1 MLQKIK
7 TLVQTLNEQRDAYYN
22 RNSPTMTDQEYDRL
36 FDHLAEMEKES
47 GIIFSNSPT
56 QSVGYYPVS
65 ELAKVRHPRALL
77 SLEKT
82 KQIQELA
89 DFMENQDTLLMLKLD
104 GLTVKLIYEGG
115 RLVQA
120 STRGDGDIGEDITH
134 NIPAFENVPLSISYK
149 ERLVAV
155 GEAFIYKDDFRQLKD
170 TIRDGNVEPYKNARN
185 LASGSA
191 RNLNPEVCKGRHIN
205 FIPFNVLEG
214 LDGGEGI
221 DSREFKLMQLAAL
234 GFDSCP
240 YVWLEAGRYSEKELK
255 EQIERLEATAGEKEL
270 PIDGLVLIY
279 DSLSYSAKCGKTGH
293 HYKDGLAYKFEDET
307 YETSL
312 QEIEWTP
319 SRFGDL
325 APVAVFDSVE
335 IDGADV
341 SRASLHNLSF
351 IKNLELVP
359 GCRILVSKRN
369 MIIPHIEDN
378 LDRGFY
384 YDTYPLQ
391 CPCCGSPT
399 RIRKG
404 KTNKGKVLETLHCD
418 NPECDSQI
426 LKKYVHFVA
435 KKAMDISGISES
447 NLRRF
452 LECGWLTSF
461 QDIYHLDRHRKEII
475 SLEGYGAKSYEKL
488 WAAVNESRNTDFIH
502 YLTAMDIPMVG
513 RTKSRV
519 LCEVFEGSLNRFEK
533 AAIGNYDFSKL
544 EDFGDTLNRNIH
556 TWFAD
561 EDNLNLW
568 RDLQMEMN
576 FRPVEAKAVEEG
588 PVTSGNPFQG
598 CTIVA
603 TGKLMNFTR
612 DGINTKIWELGG
624 KPGSSVSKNTDY
636 LICGEKAGSKLAKAR
651 SLGIKILSEAEFL
664 DMIA

>member
-1 MLQKIK
+1 MD
-7 TLVQTLNEQRDAYYN
+7 E
-22 RNSPTMTDQEYDRL
+22 
-36 FDHLAEMEKES
+36 
-47 GIIFSNSPT
+47 G
-56 QSVGYYPVS
+56 
-65 ELAKVRHPRALL
+65 
-77 SLEKT
+77 
-82 KQIQELA
+82 A
-89 DFMENQDTLLMLKLD
+89 D
-104 GLTVKLIYEGG
+104 
-115 RLVQA
+115 
-120 STRGDGDIGEDITH
+120 
-134 NIPAFENVPLSISYK
+134 
-149 ERLVAV
+149 
-155 GEAFIYKDDFRQLKD
+155 
-170 TIRDGNVEPYKNARN
+170 
-185 LASGSA
+185 
-191 RNLNPEVCKGRHIN
+191 
-205 FIPFNVLEG
+205 
-214 LDGGEGI
+214 I

-234 GFDSCP
+234 GFDICP
-240 YVWLEAGRYSEKELK
+240 YVWLEAGRYSEKELS
-255 EQIERLEATAGEKEL
+255 EQIRKLEAVAGEKEL

-279 DSLSYSAKCGKTGH
+279 DSLSYSAKCGRTGH

-325 APVAVFDSVE
+325 APVAVFDPVE

-384 YDTYPLQ
+384 YDTYPLT

-404 KTNKGKVLETLHCD
+404 RTNKGKALETLHCD

-435 KKAMDISGISES
+435 KKAMDISGLSES

-461 QDIYHLDRHRKEII
+461 QDIYHLDRYRKEMIA
-475 SLEGYGAKSYEKL
+475 LEGYGEKSYEKL
-488 WAAVNESRNTDFIH
+488 WTSINESRNTDFIH

-519 LCEVFEGSLNRFEK
+519 LCEVFEGSLKRFEK
-533 AAIGNYDFSKL
+533 AASGNYDFSKL

-561 EDNLNLW
+561 EDNLSLW
-568 RDLQMEMN
+568 RNLQMEMN
-576 FRPVEAKAVEEG
+576 FRPLEADEEKKEAIS
-588 PVTSGNPFQG
+588 SGNPFQG
-598 CTIVA
+598 CTMVA
-603 TGKLMNFTR
+603 TGKLQNFTR
-612 DGINTKIWELGG
+612 DGINEKIWELGG
-624 KPGSSVSKNTDY
+624 KPGSAVSKNTDY
-636 LICGEKAGSKLAKAR
+636 LICGEKAGSKLAKAQK
-651 SLGIKILSEAEFL
+651 LGIKILSEKEFL
-664 DMIA
+664 NMVA

>member
-1 MLQKIK
+1 MLQEIK

-22 RNSPTMTDQEYDRL
+22 KDSPKMTDKEYDRL
-36 FDHLAEMEKES
+36 FDRLEELEKKS

-65 ELAKVRHPRALL
+65 ELAKVRHTRALL

-82 KQIQELA
+82 KQIRELA

-104 GLTVKLIYEGG
+104 GLTVKLVYEEG

-120 STRGDGDIGEDITH
+120 STRGDGNIGEDITH
-134 NIPAFENVPLSISYK
+134 NIPAFENIPLSISYR
-149 ERLVAV
+149 ERLVTT

-170 TIRDGNVEPYKNARN
+170 TIRDGNGEPYKNARN
-185 LASGSA
+185 LASGSV
-191 RNLNPEVCKGRHIN
+191 RNLNPEVCKGRHVH

-214 LDGGEGI
+214 IDEGTGV
-221 DSREFKLMQLAAL
+221 DSREFKLMQLGVL
-234 GFDSCP
+234 GFDTCP
-240 YVWLEAGRYSEKELK
+240 YVYMEAGKHSEKELK
-255 EQIERLEATAGEKEL
+255 EQIEKLKTIASEKEI

-279 DSLSYSAKCGKTGH
+279 DNLSYSSKCGKTGH

-307 YETSL
+307 YETTL

-319 SRFGDL
+319 SRSGDL

-335 IDGADV
+335 IDGAYV

-391 CPCCGSPT
+391 CPCCGNNT

-404 KTNKGKVLETLHCD
+404 KMNKGNTLETLYCD

-452 LECGWLTSF
+452 LECGWLISF
-461 QDIYHLDRHRKEII
+461 QDIYHLDRYRKEIVA
-475 SLEGYGAKSYEKL
+475 LDRYGEKSYERL
-488 WAAVNESRNTDFIH
+488 WAAINESRNTDF
-502 YLTAMDIPMVG
+502 TAQK
-513 RTKSRV
+513 KS
-519 LCEVFEGSLNRFEK
+519 
-533 AAIGNYDFSKL
+533 
-544 EDFGDTLNRNIH
+544 
-556 TWFAD
+556 
-561 EDNLNLW
+561 
-568 RDLQMEMN
+568 
-576 FRPVEAKAVEEG
+576 
-588 PVTSGNPFQG
+588 SG
-598 CTIVA
+598 V
-603 TGKLMNFTR
+603 
-612 DGINTKIWELGG
+612 
-624 KPGSSVSKNTDY
+624 
-636 LICGEKAGSKLAKAR
+636 
-651 SLGIKILSEAEFL
+651 
-664 DMIA
+664 

>member
-1 MLQKIK
+1 MLQEIK
-7 TLVQTLNEQRDAYYN
+7 TLVQTLNKQRDAYYN
-22 RNSPTMTDQEYDRL
+22 RNSPTMTDKEYDRL
-36 FDHLAEMEKES
+36 FDRLVELEKES
-47 GIIFSNSPT
+47 GIVFSNSPT

-65 ELAKVRHPRALL
+65 ELKKVRHPRALL

-82 KQIQELA
+82 KQILELA
-89 DFMENQDTLLMLKLD
+89 DFVENQDTLLMLKLD
-104 GLTVKLIYEGG
+104 GLTVKLVYEDG

-149 ERLVAV
+149 ERLIAV

-170 TIRDGNVEPYKNARN
+170 TIRDGNGEPYKNARN
-185 LASGSA
+185 LASGSV
-191 RNLNPEVCKGRHIN
+191 RNLNPEVCKGRRVH

-214 LDGGEGI
+214 LDGGDGV

-234 GFDSCP
+234 GFDTCP
-240 YVWLEAGRYSEKELK
+240 SIWLEAGRYSEKELG
-255 EQIERLEATAGEKEL
+255 EQIGKLEAVAGEKEL

-279 DSLSYSAKCGKTGH
+279 DSLSYSSKCGRTGH

-319 SRFGDL
+319 SRSGDL
-325 APVAVFDSVE
+325 APVAVFDPVE

-384 YDTYPLQ
+384 YDTYPAQ
-391 CPCCGSPT
+391 CPCCGGPT

-404 KTNKGKVLETLHCD
+404 RTNKGKVLETLHCD

-435 KKAMDISGISES
+435 KKAMDISGLSES
-447 NLRRF
+447 TLRRF

-461 QDIYHLDRHRKEII
+461 QDIYHLDRYRKEMIA
-475 SLEGYGAKSYEKL
+475 LEGYGEKSYEKL
-488 WAAVNESRNTDFIH
+488 WTAINESRNTDFIH
-502 YLTAMDIPMVG
+502 YLTAMDIPMLG

-561 EDNLNLW
+561 EDNLSLW
-568 RDLQMEMN
+568 RNLQMEMN
-576 FRPVEAKAVEEG
+576 FRTVEIKAAEEVPVS
-588 PVTSGNPFQG
+588 SGNPFQG
-598 CTIVA
+598 CMIVA
-603 TGKLMNFTR
+603 TGKLANFTR
-612 DGINTKIWELGG
+612 DGINSKIYELGG

-636 LICGEKAGSKLAKAR
+636 LICGEKAGSKLAKAQ
-651 SLGIKILSEAEFL
+651 SLGVTILSETEFL

>member
-1 MLQKIK
+1 MLQEIK

-22 RNSPTMTDQEYDRL
+22 RNSPTMTDKEYDRL
-36 FDHLAEMEKES
+36 FDRLAELEKKS
-47 GIIFSNSPT
+47 DIIFSNSPT
-56 QSVGYYPVS
+56 QNVGYYPVS
-65 ELAKVRHPRALL
+65 ELAKVKHPRALL

-82 KQIQELA
+82 KQIGELV

-104 GLTVKLIYEGG
+104 GLTVKLVYEEG
-115 RLVQA
+115 RLIQA

-155 GEAFIYKDDFRQLKD
+155 GEAFIYKDDFQRLKD
-170 TIRDGNVEPYKNARN
+170 TIRDGNGEPYKNARN

-191 RNLNPEVCKGRHIN
+191 RNLNPEVCKGRSVN

-214 LDGGEGI
+214 LDEGESV
-221 DSREFKLMQLAAL
+221 DSREFKLMQLAAM
-234 GFDSCP
+234 GFDACP
-240 YVWLEAGRYSEKELK
+240 YIWLEAGRYSEKELK
-255 EQIERLEATAGEKEL
+255 EQIERLEAIAGEKEL

-279 DSLSYSAKCGKTGH
+279 DSLSYSAKCGRTGH

-319 SRFGDL
+319 SRSGDL

-369 MIIPHIEDN
+369 MIIPHVEDN

-399 RIRKG
+399 SIRKG
-404 KTNKGKVLETLHCD
+404 KTNKGTVLETLHCG

-447 NLRRF
+447 NLRWF
-452 LECGWLTSF
+452 LECGWLNSF
-461 QDIYHLDRHRKEII
+461 QDIYHLDRYRKEIVA
-475 SLEGYGAKSYEKL
+475 LDGYGEKSYERL
-488 WAAVNESRNTDFIH
+488 WTAINESRNTDFVH
-502 YLTAMDIPMVG
+502 YLMGM
-513 RTKSRV
+513 
-519 LCEVFEGSLNRFEK
+519 
-533 AAIGNYDFSKL
+533 
-544 EDFGDTLNRNIH
+544 
-556 TWFAD
+556 
-561 EDNLNLW
+561 
-568 RDLQMEMN
+568 
-576 FRPVEAKAVEEG
+576 
-588 PVTSGNPFQG
+588 
-598 CTIVA
+598 
-603 TGKLMNFTR
+603 
-612 DGINTKIWELGG
+612 
-624 KPGSSVSKNTDY
+624 
-636 LICGEKAGSKLAKAR
+636 
-651 SLGIKILSEAEFL
+651 
-664 DMIA
+664 